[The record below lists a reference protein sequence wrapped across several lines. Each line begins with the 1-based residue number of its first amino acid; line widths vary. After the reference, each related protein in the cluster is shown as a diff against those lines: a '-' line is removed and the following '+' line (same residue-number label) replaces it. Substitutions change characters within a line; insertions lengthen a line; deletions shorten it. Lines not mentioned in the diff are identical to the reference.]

1 MRTDERVGERRRE
14 RAGRRRGEDGGT
26 LQTQSTSDE
35 PGETTS
41 TKRNNSSLLCLHRVL
56 TLTLTLFEFEFIA

>member
-1 MRTDERVGERRRE
+1 MKESEREGERE
-14 RAGRRRGEDGGT
+14 RGGRRGEDGGT

-56 TLTLTLFEFEFIA
+56 TLTLTSFEFEFIA